1 MSRGRTKTC
10 RCRIAENGPSEL
22 HIGDSGFIGR
32 QIIRL
37 YRFMHHARQTP
48 DGPARDAVGASGS
61 PAGRIRHIIDRAG
74 ISRAV
79 DFLYT
84 YGIGGSLTRQDQLI
98 FARYHAMPDRAYRL
112 TLLNAV
118 FFGMPSA
125 CAYFAAGEGF
135 ELLSRASTMIQ
146 APSLAAAYTSFG
158 IAVVNA
164 SIHVFR
170 ILDSLLHRRC
180 WAPLGTIPLVIN
192 LPTYLKTAKRK
203 ISDRRTQPTDCDC
216 P

>member
-1 MSRGRTKTC
+1 MFRARTKTC
-10 RCRIAENGPSEL
+10 RCRVVENGAPEL
-22 HIGDSGFIGR
+22 HIEDSGSIGR
-32 QIIRL
+32 LIIRL
-37 YRFMHHARQTP
+37 YRFMHHAHRP
-48 DGPARDAVGASGS
+48 AEGPARDAAASSGS
-61 PAGRIRHIIDRAG
+61 PAVRIRRILDHAG

-98 FARYHAMPDRAYRL
+98 FARYHAMQDRAYRL

-135 ELLSRASTMIQ
+135 ELLSTASSMIQ
-146 APSLAAAYTSFG
+146 TPSLAAAYTSFAM
-158 IAVVNA
+158 AVVNA
-164 SIHVFR
+164 STHVFR
-170 ILDSLLHRRC
+170 ILDALIHRRC

-192 LPTYLKTAKRK
+192 LPTYLKTVKRK
-203 ISDRRTQPTDCDC
+203 IRDRRTGPTDCDC